1 MRSILHDWPDD
12 KCTEILAN
20 LKLAMTPKYSK
31 LLINEYVIP
40 DTGAHWISTALDM
53 LMMATFSSRE
63 RSEQNWRR
71 ILEGVGFR
79 ILKIWTPEPGAE
91 SLIEAE
97 VAAEAPEPGTQSL
110 SEADVASEAPNGI
123 ASKSGNENMVETPDI
138 VATEPDTKGLS
149 EANSTAQVPTSVAIE
164 PGMASIINADISS
177 PEPAIVV
184 PEAGSES
191 LIKADLLPGRP
202 RLVLN

>member
-1 MRSILHDWPDD
+1 MRSILHDWPDE
-12 KCTEILAN
+12 KCAEILAN
-20 LKLAMTPKYSK
+20 LKPAMTPKYSR

-79 ILKIWTPEPGAE
+79 IIKIWSPEPGAE

-110 SEADVASEAPNGI
+110 SEVDVASEAPNGI
-123 ASKSGNENMVETPDI
+123 AGKSGNDNSVEAPDI
-138 VATEPDTKGLS
+138 VATEAEAEGLS
-149 EANSTAQVPTSVAIE
+149 EHISTAHVPPVA
-164 PGMASIINADISS
+164 DSS
-177 PEPAIVV
+177 SSGPAILF
-184 PEAGSES
+184 PGALSKS
-191 LIKADLLPGRP
+191 PTKADLLPEQP
-202 RLVLN
+202 KLVVN